1 MSCPPASLRPARV
14 LLHPLWLGALVVLA
28 ANDQWLKFADLLPPL
43 VTGKLSDFAGMIVAP
58 ALFAAFLELKHERAW
73 WLAHIAVGVVFA
85 ALQLS
90 RPFADLWS
98 SLVGAFGFRWS
109 ITSDPTDLFALPMLV
124 VSARVLW
131 PAMAMPSQRLAR
143 RSAEATAAGVGLVCC
158 VATSQERP
166 PQEWEE
172 PQWLPDITADVWL
185 HNGTGESQVFRIRAL
200 RDTVQLDCNAVKAD
214 PARLLDV
221 ALFDDVQ
228 SWTVPVDAT
237 LTVIDH
243 GAGEAQCY
251 AAMVDADAFE
261 PVLLFWFDGQPAQ
274 TTVPG
279 LGTSDA
285 PGQVELTTDDDGEGS
300 YDANSEILFVRG
312 ESSEP
317 TGECAAQDDADRVDW
332 GDEVPIGQ
340 RRIDAIV
347 PGVDGCTA
355 LDLADVGDEAG
366 NADRMY
372 LCTPSITLPF
382 AVGDA
387 IEVRR
392 AYGVHSEAVVL
403 AKLDESLA
411 PAVPAAELW
420 VSRGADVPA
429 LAGLQVSVVP
439 TYACEYAVDDC
450 GTVGRAVGL
459 TLGGGVYDAA
469 QLHIGTAP
477 ITLAGDDGSS
487 WTIALAHGQE
497 RVVIDSECA
506 SGPDGLGYDLELVA
520 VFTGAAE

>member
-1 MSCPPASLRPARV
+1 MSCPPRPARV
-14 LLHPLWLGALVVLA
+14 LLHPLWIAALVVLA
-28 ANDQWLKFADLLPPL
+28 ANDQWLKFAELLPPV

-58 ALFAAFLELKHERAW
+58 ALFAVVLELKSKRAW
-73 WLAHIAVGVVFA
+73 WLAHVAVGIVFA
-85 ALQLS
+85 TLQLS

-98 SLVGAFGFRWS
+98 QLMGAFGFRWS
-109 ITSDPTDLFALPMLV
+109 ITSDPTDLFALPMLF

-131 PAMAMPSQRLAR
+131 PAMTVPSQKLAR
-143 RSAEATAAGVGLVCC
+143 RSAEATAAGVGLMCC
-158 VATSQERP
+158 VATSR
-166 PQEWEE
+166 EE
-172 PQWLPDITADVWL
+172 PPEGWEQPEWLPDITADVWL
-185 HNGTGESQVFRIRAL
+185 HNGTGEAQVFRIRPL

-214 PARLLDV
+214 PARLLAP
-221 ALFDDVQ
+221 ALFADVQ
-228 SWTVPVDAT
+228 SWSVPIDAT
-237 LTVIDH
+237 LTVLDH
-243 GAGEAQCY
+243 VPGEAPCY

-285 PGQVELTTDDDGEGS
+285 SGQIELTIDDDGEGS
-300 YDANSEILFVRG
+300 YDANGEILFVRG

-317 TGECAAQDDADRVDW
+317 TGECAAQDDAYRVDW
-332 GDEVPIGQ
+332 GDEVPLGQ
-340 RRIDAIV
+340 QRINAIV

-355 LDLADVGDEAG
+355 LDLVDPGDEG
-366 NADRMY
+366 DADRMY

-392 AYGVHSEAVVL
+392 AYGVQSEAVVL

-450 GTVGRAVGL
+450 GTVGRSVGL
-459 TLGGGVYDAA
+459 TLGGGVYESA

-477 ITLAGDDGSS
+477 VTLAGDDGSS

-497 RVVIDSECA
+497 RVVLDSECA
-506 SGPDGLGYDLELVA
+506 SGPDGLGYDIELVA
-520 VFTGAAE
+520 VWNGAQ